1 MRPLQAKVAI
11 SVNGRGAFRHCLIM
25 EAPIKQT
32 SRWTVL
38 LIIFLVTV
46 AFGFVFQCIPPILT
60 FMITSLGLTHA
71 QAGALMSMFS
81 LPGVI
86 VAIPGGI
93 LAPAYGAKRVLLG
106 ALVIMTLGTLLVA
119 LAPGFTLLIV
129 GRFIAGVG
137 GMIVVVVAPQT
148 LAAWFSDKWFSV
160 AIGVYISAL
169 PVAVIV
175 AFNTFS
181 TLAKATRWQV
191 PIWVTFTYCVAVCLL
206 FAWKYPA
213 KPYIEPER
221 RKPNLRENLTVLK
234 KSGSPVW
241 LLSLVWMLYN
251 ASSIS
256 FMTFA
261 GDHYIAQGFSVELAG
276 FLTSLFM
283 MSSIVLGPV
292 LGAVIGRIGKE
303 IHFIVFGCA
312 ILGIF
317 IFLIPRS
324 NINPL
329 LLVGLIGLSCVLIPT
344 PLYALL
350 PRYLPS
356 RYTGLG
362 YGLSVALENLGSLI
376 GPFLVG
382 LLHDKYHDHSRGF
395 DLMAFLA
402 FLGMVIALLL
412 PFAVKRRESRKS
424 HQV

>member
-1 MRPLQAKVAI
+1 MFD
-11 SVNGRGAFRHCLIM
+11 NGGAYKTDLTLDSFAHYLLGHSRFRVCVPMHSTDSDFYDHFARFDACAGRRIDEYVFASGRHCRH
-25 EAPIKQT
+25 
-32 SRWTVL
+32 S
-38 LIIFLVTV
+38 
-46 AFGFVFQCIPPILT
+46 
-60 FMITSLGLTHA
+60 
-71 QAGALMSMFS
+71 
-81 LPGVI
+81 
-86 VAIPGGI
+86 GGI

-175 AFNTFS
+175 AFNTFG

-344 PLYALL
+344 PLYVCCRATCPAGTRGSDTVVRSFGE
-350 PRYLPS
+350 PRLFN
-356 RYTGLG
+356 R
-362 YGLSVALENLGSLI
+362 SV
-376 GPFLVG
+376 PC
-382 LLHDKYHDHSRGF
+382 RT
-395 DLMAFLA
+395 
-402 FLGMVIALLL
+402 
-412 PFAVKRRESRKS
+412 FAR
-424 HQV
+424 